1 LRWSGP
7 AKVILKLALAG
18 AACVALLVGV
28 AWWETRDL
36 PSTANLRAH
45 LWDRFKPKGHSTWV
59 PLWAISPKLQDAVV
73 VWEDPMFYQHRGINF
88 AETSRAFLED
98 VRAREY
104 RRGGSTI
111 TQQVAKNLYLTP
123 EKSLRRKLR
132 EAVLAYRLEHA
143 LTKDEILEIYLN
155 VAEWGDGI
163 AGAEAASRYY
173 FFKSAE
179 ELTWADAALLAA
191 ILPSPVRFN
200 PFENPQQALLRRQTV
215 LRKLL
220 ENGDIKAGEF
230 RQASA
235 TPWRGHSLP
244 FLPVPSAGQLDSTN
258 H

>member
-1 LRWSGP
+1 MRWSGSL
-7 AKVILKLALAG
+7 KLILKLALAG
-18 AACVALLVGV
+18 AACVALLASAG
-28 AWWETRDL
+28 WWEARDL
-36 PSTANLRAH
+36 PSTSDLRAH
-45 LWDRFKPKGHSTWV
+45 LWDRFTRKGRSTWM

-73 VWEDPMFYQHRGINF
+73 VWEDPMFYHHHGINF

-98 VRAREY
+98 VRAGEY

-111 TQQVAKNLYLTP
+111 TQQVAKNLYLSP
-123 EKSLRRKLR
+123 EKSLRRKFR
-132 EAVLAYRLEHA
+132 ETVLAYRLEHA

-155 VAEWGDGI
+155 VAEWGDGV
-163 AGAEAASRYY
+163 AGAEAASRFY

-200 PFENPQQALLRRQTV
+200 PIENPQQALLRRQTV

-220 ENGDIKAGEF
+220 ENGDLKSGEF

-244 FLPVPSAGQLDSTN
+244 FIPVPSAGQLGSARQ
-258 H
+258 